1 MKKSL
6 SLILAIVLVLSSLAC
21 MTVVG
26 GAAEAETT
34 PSQEIAFYNIS
45 LKANTC
51 LLFAVPADGYAVKAD
66 GTVDNLQLLVW
77 EGDSASGLYNKKD
90 ATAKGE
96 VVEASGK
103 TTIGEKEYVVFSYS
117 GLSASQMTETV
128 YVRTLYTNAR
138 GDRSYGEVYD
148 YSVAEFAMT
157 YNGSKADLVNKM
169 LAYGDACEAHFS
181 AGKPAQSYKA
191 SEAKSLVPITV
202 TTKIGNTVLS
212 TQVTQLAKVGD
223 IISLKAPHVDGATLK
238 SWNVADP
245 DNVTVAASG
254 NEFVATYDE
263 KVLINY
269 NYDNTAKSTVGSY
282 ISSLNAANTGST
294 GTKSGLI
301 DGSYNVGNNL
311 LSTNTGKLAYTYS
324 KFEVVDD
331 NGNQCIKYSHTSA
344 GQATGASLAQK
355 GVGDSVS
362 ALTYSISLKA
372 YSDTMFSPTAFRIGR
387 AGPGNTSTD
396 RGGDVTLFQLD
407 KKGNVKLT
415 GTAADGYTALITT
428 LTKDAFRDITVV
440 VNFPENRMYG
450 YCDGSLTAVT
460 TLPSSLKP
468 ASYVGGADGNNT
480 EFTSNIYGGYQ
491 SGEWTAEEIAKAK
504 EATVMLGDVE
514 TKVFENDT
522 WNHAALEV
530 YVCENSSFYFDN
542 WSIALGDTTR

>member
-6 SLILAIVLVLSSLAC
+6 SLILALILVLSSLAC
-21 MTVVG
+21 LTVVG
-26 GAAEAETT
+26 GATEESSAPDLRIEY
-34 PSQEIAFYNIS
+34 YNIS

-51 LLFAVPADGYAVKAD
+51 ILFAVPISEGFSSENV
-66 GTVDNLQLLVW
+66 QLLVW
-77 EGDSASGLYNKKD
+77 EEGDASGLYNKKD
-90 ATAKGE
+90 AAANGE
-96 VVEASGK
+96 ILTPAGK
-103 TTIGEKEYVVFSYS
+103 TTVGTGADAEDCIVFSYS
-117 GLSASQMTETV
+117 GLSASEMTKTV
-128 YVRTLYTNAR
+128 YARVLYTNAR
-138 GDRSYGEVYD
+138 GDRSYSEVYD

-157 YNGSKADLVNKM
+157 YNGSKVDLVSKM

-181 AGKPAQSYKA
+181 AGNPAQSYKA

-212 TQVTQLAKVGD
+212 TQVTQLAKPGD
-223 IISLKAPHVDGATLK
+223 VISLKAPHVDGATLK
-238 SWNVADP
+238 SWSVADP

-263 KVLINY
+263 TVLLNS
-269 NYDNTAKSTVGSY
+269 NYDDTSKSTVGSY

-311 LSTNTGKLAYTYS
+311 LSTNTGNLAYTYS

-344 GQATGASLAQK
+344 GQATGAALAQK

-362 ALTYSISLKA
+362 ALTYSVSLKA
-372 YSDTMFSPTAFRIGR
+372 YSDTMFSSTHFRIGR
-387 AGPGNTSTD
+387 AGPGSSSSD
-396 RGGDVTLFQLD
+396 RGPDIALFKLNKDGTVTL
-407 KKGNVKLT
+407 N
-415 GTAADGYTALITT
+415 GTAADGYTVTITT
-428 LTKDAFRDITVV
+428 LNKDAFQDITVV

-450 YCDGSLTAVT
+450 YCNGTLTAVS
-460 TLPSSLKP
+460 TLPENCKP
-468 ASYVGGADGNNT
+468 ESYVGGADGSNST
-480 EFTSNIYGGYQ
+480 FTSNIYGGYQ
-491 SGEWTAEEIAKAK
+491 SGEWTTAERTAAM

-514 TKVFENDT
+514 TKVYENDA